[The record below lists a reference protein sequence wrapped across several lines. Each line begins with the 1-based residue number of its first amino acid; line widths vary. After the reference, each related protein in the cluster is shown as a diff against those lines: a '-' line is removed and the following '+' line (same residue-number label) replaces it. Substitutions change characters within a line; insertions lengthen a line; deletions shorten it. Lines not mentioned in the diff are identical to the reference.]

1 MTSTETATDFRGW
14 TCHAP
19 EARIARFT
27 NIVRQS
33 ATQEHVRRVLDIG
46 CGAGL
51 QLRRLAEA
59 FPAAELVGVDISH
72 GNIAAAQASRQNDPA
87 ASRMSFIEADYF
99 SLPSSVPFDLVV
111 SDGVLHL
118 VSIDDDRLA
127 AKLASDLVADGT
139 LIISM
144 ASDCLYN
151 RAFAVA
157 RRALRAMRSR
167 AMDAVILGAA
177 RMLHRDM
184 NDQML
189 RERVPYMYTPPAR
202 LMGAQFLE
210 VLSRHGLH
218 LLATH
223 PMESTS
229 PSQLT
234 HAAYVFRKT
243 SPAARTS

>member
-1 MTSTETATDFRGW
+1 MTGEAATDFRGW

-27 NIVRQS
+27 NIVMQS
-33 ATQEHVRRVLDIG
+33 VARESVRRVLDVG

-51 QLRRLAEA
+51 QLRRLAEE
-59 FPAAELVGVDISH
+59 FPAAELVGVDISPT
-72 GNIAAAQASRQNDPA
+72 NIAAAESSQRNDPA
-87 ASRMSFIEADYF
+87 SARMTFIEADYF
-99 SLPSSVPFDLVV
+99 SMPPSTPFELVV

-118 VSIDDDRLA
+118 VSVDDHRVA
-127 AKLASDLVADGT
+127 ATLASALAADGT

-167 AMDAVILGAA
+167 ATDAVILGAA
-177 RMLHRDM
+177 RLFHRDM

-202 LMGAQFLE
+202 LMGEPFLE
-210 VLSRHGLH
+210 VLARHGLH

-223 PMESTS
+223 RMESTS

-243 SPAARTS
+243 VPGTRAS